1 MPTVINSLRSQYLR
15 VFFLVLTCLCPVKT
29 VSVFL
34 KRLEL
39 TSKGDM
45 SVSPLQMNVRQDEYG
60 RNSRLR
66 LLIRNRP
73 VQAKS
78 QSHPHELTA
87 EGRPQGRGKGVD
99 RGVDCGPCYRPW
111 TFWATRPCVQEQRC
125 VSLGL
130 RIFSVP
136 KMLPSPG
143 KQTEK

>member
-1 MPTVINSLRSQYLR
+1 M
-15 VFFLVLTCLCPVKT
+15 
-29 VSVFL
+29 SVFL
-34 KRLEL
+34 KSLEL

-78 QSHPHELTA
+78 QSHPHESSA
-87 EGRPQGRGKGVD
+87 EGRPQRKGKGVE
-99 RGVDCGPCYRPW
+99 RVVDCSPCYRLW
-111 TFWATRPCVQEQRC
+111 TFWTMRPCVQEQRC

-136 KMLPSPG
+136 KMSPSPG